1 MTKILVA
8 LDDSDASKHAGEVAK
23 RLFEHAE
30 ILAINVASVA
40 IPWADSIA
48 WGAVGPFPYPTPIYT
63 TEQVE
68 EQQRLVAEMASDTA
82 ETVAHEAGIADV
94 EPLSATGDVAESIMQ
109 AAHEHGVDLIVV
121 GWSDKGWFGRLL
133 EGSVARDIVR
143 TSDVPVLVAK

>member
-30 ILAINVASVA
+30 ILAINVGSVA
-40 IPWADSIA
+40 VPWAESIA
-48 WGAVGPFPYPTPIYT
+48 WGAVGPFPYPSSIFTN
-63 TEQVE
+63 EQVE
-68 EQQRLVAEMASDTA
+68 DQQRLASELASDTA
-82 ETVAHEAGIADV
+82 ETVAHEAGISDV
-94 EPLSATGDVAESIMQ
+94 EPLSATGDVAESIVR

-121 GWSDKGWFGRLL
+121 GWTDKGWFGRLL

>member
-1 MTKILVA
+1 MIKILVA
-8 LDDSDASKHAGEVAK
+8 LDDSDASKRAGEVAK

-30 ILAINVASVA
+30 VLAINVASVA

-48 WGAVGPFPYPTPIYT
+48 WGAVGPFPYPAPIYS
-63 TEQVE
+63 TEQVDD
-68 EQQRLVAEMASDTA
+68 QQRLACELAADTA
-82 ETVAHEAGIADV
+82 ETIAHEAGITDV
-94 EPLSATGDVAESIMQ
+94 EPLSATGDVAESIVR

-143 TSDVPVLVAK
+143 TADVPVLVAK